1 MTTTRDRLHAYVVAE
16 TDEDAAEY
24 DRRLDAYAAEVREET
39 RRKLLGDDLN
49 PSALALH
56 AEAYRYLVG
65 EIEKTMADPNAWDG
79 DEAEEVILARYVRHL
94 AETSPNAEKDSE
106 IEELARSVEYFDAQ
120 SKRHRDQRDRARRIA
135 VALEQEVAELTRR
148 LAEIPRTEQCG
159 HDDYHDPHPWADQEH
174 VQCPGHSY
182 EDDE

>member
-1 MTTTRDRLHAYVVAE
+1 MTARSALHAAVQHAS
-16 TDEDAAEY
+16 DAAEVEFNQ
-24 DRRLDAYAAEVREET
+24 RLDAYAAEVRKEA
-39 RRKLLGDDLN
+39 RRELLGDDLN
-49 PSALALH
+49 PSTLALH

-148 LAEIPRTEQCG
+148 LSEIPRTEQCG
-159 HDDYHDPHPWADQEH
+159 HDDYHDPHPSADQQN
-174 VQCPGHSY
+174 VSCPGHSY